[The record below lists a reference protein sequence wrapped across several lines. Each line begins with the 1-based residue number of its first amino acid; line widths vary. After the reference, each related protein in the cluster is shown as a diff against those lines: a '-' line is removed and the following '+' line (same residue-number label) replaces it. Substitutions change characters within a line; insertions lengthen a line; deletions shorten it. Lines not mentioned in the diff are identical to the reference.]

1 MEIQKIVGLL
11 LVIATSCAN
20 AQMQPLRQLSDTPL
34 YQQQQQDQ
42 RERQQQQQQQQIIQ
56 QQQQIMQQQQQLM
69 QMQNNR

>member
-1 MEIQKIVGLL
+1 MNIEKFAGLVL
-11 LVIATSCAN
+11 TVAATTAS
-20 AQMQPLRQLSDTPL
+20 AQMQPLRQLSDTPI

-42 RERQQQQQQQQIIQ
+42 RDRQQQQQQQQIIQ